1 MRFRRTSGAFAMT
14 LTLGLLAGVLA
25 LAAVAETAS
34 AQGDVFTVRAVAVD
48 ETAETAAAARQAAIA
63 AGHQRAFER
72 LIDRLVP
79 EEQTAKVPVLE
90 PGLVEFYVLDFSVN
104 NERTSAVRYL
114 AELTFRFNA
123 DEVRAFLRNSG
134 VEFAEALS
142 KPLLILALYAAEGEA
157 PSLWLEP
164 NPWREAWGLRPTDAG
179 LVPLSVPLG
188 DLRDLATIDA
198 PRALGGD
205 SESLSAIA
213 DVYGAGA
220 VLVSQAT
227 ASGDFLASQGQ
238 LALVSTRYEMGQDVV
253 TTRDNVVQIP
263 DESEQDFF
271 ARAAGLVDV
280 EVQED
285 WKRENILQF
294 SNKRSIVV
302 FVPIDG
308 LADWLEVRQRIERI
322 ASIQKSSVTSIS
334 RNQAE
339 MELSFVGNEQRL
351 TRALAQRDLF
361 LSLREDSNWELTL
374 LEKAGGPVEP
384 APDAP
389 VLPDTQ

>member
-1 MRFRRTSGAFAMT
+1 MI
-14 LTLGLLAGVLA
+14 LTLGLMAGLLA
-25 LAAVAETAS
+25 LVAVAETAS

-63 AGHQRAFER
+63 AGHQQAFER
-72 LIDRLVP
+72 LVDRLVP
-79 EEQTAKVPVLE
+79 EEQMATVPVLE

-104 NERTSAVRYL
+104 NERTSTVRYL

-123 DEVRAFLRNSG
+123 GEVRAFLRNSG
-134 VEFAEALS
+134 VEFAEARS
-142 KPLLILALYAAEGEA
+142 KPLLVLALYAAEGGE

-179 LVPLSVPLG
+179 LVPLRVPLG

-205 SESLSAIA
+205 AQSLSAIA

-238 LALVSTRYEMGQDVV
+238 LALISTRYEMGQDVV
-253 TTRDNVVQIP
+253 VTTSDNVAQFP
-263 DESEQDFF
+263 GESERDFF
-271 ARAAGLVDV
+271 ARAAGLVDL
-280 EVQED
+280 EIQED

-294 SNKRSIVV
+294 SNQRTIVV
-302 FVPIDG
+302 FVPLDG
-308 LADWLEVRQRIERI
+308 LADWLEVRQRIGRI
-322 ASIQKSSVTSIS
+322 ASIQKSSVTGLS

-339 MELSFVGNEQRL
+339 MVLSFVGNEQRL

-374 LEKAGGPVEP
+374 PEKAGGLVEP
-384 APDAP
+384 ALDAP
-389 VLPDTQ
+389 VPPDSQ